1 MTAVPV
7 GDARDHLSELLGEVE
22 RTHERLTIT
31 RHGRPIAVVL
41 SPADLESL
49 EETIDLLST
58 PGALAA
64 VREGAAEIAAGQ
76 GLSLEEIRAEFG
88 GG

>member
-1 MTAVPV
+1 M
-7 GDARDHLSELLGEVE
+7 GEARNHLSELLGAVE
-22 RTHERLTIT
+22 RTHERVTIT
-31 RHGRPIAVVL
+31 RHGRPIGVLL
-41 SPADLESL
+41 SPEDLASL

-64 VREGAAEIAAGQ
+64 VREGDAEIASGSRV
-76 GLSLEEIRAEFG
+76 SLEDVRAEFG

>member
-1 MTAVPV
+1 M
-7 GDARDHLSELLGEVE
+7 E
-22 RTHERLTIT
+22 RTHERVTIT

-41 SPADLESL
+41 SPDDLESL
-49 EETIDLLST
+49 EETIDLLAT

-64 VREGAAEIAAGQ
+64 VREGDAEIASGATV
-76 GLSLEEIRAEFG
+76 SLEEIKAEFG

>member
-7 GDARDHLSELLGEVE
+7 GEARDHLSELLGEVE
-22 RTHERLTIT
+22 RTHQRVTIT

-41 SPADLESL
+41 SPEDLESL
-49 EETIDLLST
+49 EETIDILST

-64 VREGAAEIAAGQ
+64 IREGDAELARAERI
-76 GLSLEEIRAEFG
+76 GLDDVRAEFG
-88 GG
+88 GA

>member
-7 GDARDHLSELLGEVE
+7 GEARNHLSELLGEVE

-41 SPADLESL
+41 SPEDLESL
-49 EETIDLLST
+49 EETVDLLST

-64 VREGAAEIAAGQ
+64 VREGDAEIAS
-76 GLSLEEIRAEFG
+76 GLRVSLEEIKAEFG
-88 GG
+88 GA

>member
-7 GDARDHLSELLGEVE
+7 GEARDHLSELLGEVE

-49 EETIDLLST
+49 EETVDLLST

-64 VREGAAEIAAGQ
+64 VREGDAEIAAGARV
-76 GLSLEEIRAEFG
+76 GLEDIRAEFG
-88 GG
+88 IA